1 MKTTIDSLL
10 DEMKHG
16 KSSVDVMDIL
26 MFKAGVKRKM
36 LQVRLNELF
45 ASSYRFMSEGL
56 QWTTPNEML
65 NEEAEI
71 VNIQVLKKNRENSKF
86 RIENSEQFIVNQATS
101 LIEGENSKFKI
112 AIPEQIIAESCDLST
127 LAGKFKHLFSL

>member
-71 VNIQVLKKNRENSKF
+71 VKIQVFLKKS
-86 RIENSEQFIVNQATS
+86 
-101 LIEGENSKFKI
+101 
-112 AIPEQIIAESCDLST
+112 
-127 LAGKFKHLFSL
+127 

>member
-1 MKTTIDSLL
+1 MVDVLFDVKISLTFL
-10 DEMKHG
+10 NEFTP
-16 KSSVDVMDIL
+16 SVDVMDIL

-71 VNIQVLKKNRENSKF
+71 VSIQVIKK
-86 RIENSEQFIVNQATS
+86 V
-101 LIEGENSKFKI
+101 
-112 AIPEQIIAESCDLST
+112 
-127 LAGKFKHLFSL
+127 

>member
-71 VNIQVLKKNRENSKF
+71 VNIQVFFFLK
-86 RIENSEQFIVNQATS
+86 IVKIHTS
-101 LIEGENSKFKI
+101 ALR
-112 AIPEQIIAESCDLST
+112 
-127 LAGKFKHLFSL
+127 FSMSS

>member
-71 VNIQVLKKNRENSKF
+71 VSIQVFFLKKIVKIQSLELRIRNNS
-86 RIENSEQFIVNQATS
+86 
-101 LIEGENSKFKI
+101 L
-112 AIPEQIIAESCDLST
+112 QIRQPL
-127 LAGKFKHLFSL
+127 

>member
-1 MKTTIDSLL
+1 MKTTVDNLL

-16 KSSVDVMDIL
+16 KSGVDMMDIL

-56 QWTTPNEML
+56 QWTTPNEVL

-71 VNIQVLKKNRENSKF
+71 VSIQVYPDYLPVGQDDAIELVFGKGQNTKTPLSVTMHRIILDKSKKQSK
-86 RIENSEQFIVNQATS
+86 IVVQKTDFIIGNVQ
-101 LIEGENSKFKI
+101 L
-112 AIPEQIIAESCDLST
+112 
-127 LAGKFKHLFSL
+127 